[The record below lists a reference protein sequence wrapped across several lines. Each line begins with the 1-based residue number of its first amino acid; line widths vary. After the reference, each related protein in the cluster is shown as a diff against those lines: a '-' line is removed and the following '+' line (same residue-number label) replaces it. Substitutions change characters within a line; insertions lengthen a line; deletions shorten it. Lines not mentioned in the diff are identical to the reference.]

1 MKKILFA
8 IMLTLATGS
17 LSYSHAASAPK
28 HRYQPQGIEAFSDTT
43 SADTSTAVASSY
55 DDDADDDDAPQ
66 YSKYSTTRYSDPF
79 DYVGNMF
86 GTGGVVVICIL
97 CLVFGLL
104 LIFSPF
110 ILLFLVIR
118 LLMRRHDD
126 RVRLAEMAMEKGQPI
141 PESEKGID
149 RQSDEYLVKR
159 GLRNAFLGGGLC
171 VMFLIWDSDFL
182 AGIGALVLLY
192 GLGQAVI
199 GALPAIK
206 EYLKKRQD
214 RTE

>member
-55 DDDADDDDAPQ
+55 DDDDDDAPQ

-149 RQSDEYLVKR
+149 RQSDEYLVKQ

>member
-17 LSYSHAASAPK
+17 LSYSNAASAPK

-43 SADTSTAVASSY
+43 SADTSTAVASSD
-55 DDDADDDDAPQ
+55 DDDADEDDSQ
-66 YSKYSTTRYSDPF
+66 YSKYSLTHYSDPF
-79 DYVGNMF
+79 DFLGNVF
-86 GTGGVVVICIL
+86 GTGGMVVICIL

-104 LIFSPF
+104 LILSPF
-110 ILLFLVIR
+110 ILLFLLIR

-159 GLRNAFLGGGLC
+159 GLRNAFLGAGLC
-171 VMFLIWDSDFL
+171 VMFMIWDSDFL

>member
-17 LSYSHAASAPK
+17 LSYSNAASAPK

-43 SADTSTAVASSY
+43 SADTSTAVASSD
-55 DDDADDDDAPQ
+55 DDDADEDDSQ
-66 YSKYSTTRYSDPF
+66 YSKYSLTHYSDPF
-79 DYVGNMF
+79 DFLGNVF
-86 GTGGVVVICIL
+86 GTGGMVVICIL

-104 LIFSPF
+104 LILSPF
-110 ILLFLVIR
+110 ILLFLLIR

-159 GLRNAFLGGGLC
+159 GLRNAFLGAGLC
-171 VMFLIWDSDFL
+171 VMFMIWDSDFL

-206 EYLKKRQD
+206 EYLKKRQE